1 MTTESRTPDT
11 PPTWR
16 DPKRYLWLWGLFAP
30 TGLFTIGL
38 PLTWLFGSLG
48 WSGPVHVLFW
58 LGPLVLYLVIPLAD
72 RLFGQDATS
81 PPEEVLAAL
90 ENDKYYRY
98 LTYLYLPCQYAT
110 LVAVCFLLTAGELPV
125 PGLEDGLGTVDK
137 VGLALTVGVIGGI
150 GINTAHEL
158 GHKKVGLERRLS
170 RIALAQSAYGHFYVE
185 HNRGHHVR
193 VATPEDPVSARFGE
207 GFWAFLPRAVL
218 GSLRSA
224 WQLERARLARL
235 GSGPW
240 SRRNEVLTAWLLTVV
255 LYAALI
261 AAFGVVLLPFLLL
274 QAVMGVGLL
283 EAVNYLEHYG
293 LVRQRTSSG
302 RYERPAPRHSWN
314 SDNVVTNVF
323 LYHLQ
328 RHSDHHAHPT
338 RRYQALCSRERV
350 PVLPTGY
357 AGMILLAYF
366 PPLWRRV
373 MDKRVLAL
381 YDGDITR
388 VNIHPPAR
396 RRLLARYGVVAAAE

>member
-1 MTTESRTPDT
+1 MTTESSAADT
-11 PPTWR
+11 PRPWR
-16 DPKRYLWLWGLFAP
+16 DRKRYLWLWGLFAP

-72 RLFGQDATS
+72 RWSGRDASS

-110 LVAVCFLLTAGELPV
+110 LVAVCFLITADELPV
-125 PGLEDGLGTVDK
+125 PGLADGLGVVDK

-170 RIALAQSAYGHFYVE
+170 RIALAQTAYGHFYVE

-224 WQLERARLARL
+224 WELERTRLARL

-240 SRRNEVLTAWLLTVV
+240 SRRNDVLTAWLLTVL
-255 LYAALI
+255 LYAVLVAV
-261 AAFGVVLLPFLLL
+261 FGVHLLPYLLL
-274 QAVMGVGLL
+274 QAVMGIGLL

-293 LVRQRTSSG
+293 LVRQRTASG

-314 SDNVVTNVF
+314 SDNVVTNIF

-338 RRYQALCSRERV
+338 RRYQALRTWEQA
-350 PVLPTGY
+350 PALPTGY

-373 MDKRVLAL
+373 MDKRVLEL

-396 RRLLARYGVVAAAE
+396 RRLQARYGVVAAE